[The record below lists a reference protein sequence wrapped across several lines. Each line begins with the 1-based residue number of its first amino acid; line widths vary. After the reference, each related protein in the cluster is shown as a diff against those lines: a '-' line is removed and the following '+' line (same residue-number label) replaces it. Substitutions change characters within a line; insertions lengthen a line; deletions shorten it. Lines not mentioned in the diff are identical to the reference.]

1 MTAFKSAPVKEVHV
15 FPVKYPMTG
24 RFKFFEGPNGTSTGR
39 ASVLV
44 KIIDEDG
51 TFGWGQ
57 SVPIPK
63 WSYESLES
71 VTVTLKN
78 YIIPELIGL
87 EVADIAQ
94 VHAVMNQCIA
104 GSFSTGMPMAK
115 AAIDIALFDLRGRRA
130 AKNLSSLLGR
140 TSRTDITLSW
150 TLNPKSLD
158 DVEALIQDGKDRGY
172 RHFNVKVAPDPHFDL
187 ELCRIVK
194 RRVPEGFLWADA
206 NGGYDLQSALEAA
219 PKLADIGVAVLE
231 QPLPANRLSGYRELK
246 RQGALPI
253 IMDEGVVSAVDLE
266 EFIQFELLDGVALK
280 PARSGGV
287 WPTIQQI
294 EILHDAGLMVLAS
307 GLTDPDVSLAASL
320 GVFGAYDYDL
330 PAALNGPQFIVESLL
345 KRPLVPENG
354 LLRVPTGPGL
364 GIDVDEEKMME
375 MGVDVSF

>member
-1 MTAFKSAPVKEVHV
+1 MTAFKSAPLKEIQV

-24 RFKFFEGPNGTSTGR
+24 RFKFFEGPDGKSTGR

-51 TFGWGQ
+51 AFGWGQ

-87 EVADIAQ
+87 EAADIAQ
-94 VHAVMNQCIA
+94 AHAVMNQCIA

-115 AAIDIALFDLRGRRA
+115 AAIDLALYDLAGRRA
-130 AKNLSSLLGR
+130 ANNLSVLLGR
-140 TSRTDITLSW
+140 TSRPDITLSW

-158 DVEALIQDGKDRGY
+158 DVEALIQEGKERGY
-172 RHFNVKVAPDPHFDL
+172 RHFNVKVAPDPRFDL
-187 ELCRIVK
+187 ELCSIVK
-194 RRVPEGFLWADA
+194 RQVPDGFLWADA
-206 NGGYDLQSALEAA
+206 NGGYDLSSALAAA
-219 PKLADIGVAVLE
+219 PRLADIGVAVLE

-266 EFIQFELLDGVALK
+266 EFIRFELLDGVALK
-280 PARSGGV
+280 PARSGGI

-294 EILHDAGLMVLAS
+294 EILRDAGLMALAS

-330 PAALNGPQFIVESLL
+330 PAALNGPQFISKSLL
-345 KRPLVPENG
+345 KRPLVPDRG
-354 LLRVPTGPGL
+354 CLRVPTGPGL

-375 MGVDVSF
+375 MGVDMGF

>member
-1 MTAFKSAPVKEVHV
+1 MTAFKSAPVKEIQV
-15 FPVKYPMTG
+15 FPVRYPMVG
-24 RFKFFEGPNGTSTGR
+24 RFKFFEGPDGTPTGR

-78 YIIPELIGL
+78 YIIPELTGCDPT
-87 EVADIAQ
+87 DISQA
-94 VHAVMNQCIA
+94 HAVMNQSIA

-115 AAIDIALFDLRGRRA
+115 AAIDMALFDLRGRRT
-130 AKNLSSLLGR
+130 AKNLSSLLGK
-140 TSRTDITLSW
+140 TSRPDITLSW

-158 DVEALIQDGKDRGY
+158 DVEGLIQDGKDRGY
-172 RHFNVKVAPDPHFDL
+172 RHFNVKVAPDPNFDL

-194 RRVPEGFLWADA
+194 RRVPDGFLWADA
-206 NGGYDLQSALEAA
+206 NGGYDLPSALTAA
-219 PKLADIGVAVLE
+219 PKLADIGVSVLE

-253 IMDEGVVSAVDLE
+253 IMDEGVVSVVDLE

-280 PARSGGV
+280 PARSGGI

-294 EILHDAGLMVLAS
+294 GILQNAGLIALAS

-330 PAALNGPQFIVESLL
+330 PAALNGPQFIPESLL

-354 LLRVPTGPGL
+354 SLQVPKGPGL
-364 GIDVDEEKMME
+364 GIDVDEKKLME
-375 MGVDVSF
+375 MAVDVGF